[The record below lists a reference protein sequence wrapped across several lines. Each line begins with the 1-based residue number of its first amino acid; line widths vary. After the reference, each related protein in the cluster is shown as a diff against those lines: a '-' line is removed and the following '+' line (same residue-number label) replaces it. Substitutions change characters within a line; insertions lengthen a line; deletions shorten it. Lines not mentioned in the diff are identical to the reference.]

1 VYKVVKFKTKFVLNK
16 YNNETPLFTLFHS
29 NDWKTVYAGHRSHK
43 KYLGI
48 SKIPFV
54 NMHVICKNI
63 MKIFSLCFLI
73 FYILSVIYSVTIILN
88 NL

>member
-54 NMHVICKNI
+54 NMHVICK
-63 MKIFSLCFLI
+63 KH
-73 FYILSVIYSVTIILN
+73 
-88 NL
+88 